1 MALRLLLWC
10 AIFGWAVYKIRT
22 SADVAA
28 GSELALAPDLRVLE
42 RPADVAARAVP
53 GPLIDPE
60 ALARGLDAVR
70 QAGPGCGAHGV
81 ELAVEVGPEGLTRAT
96 LTGQVPDDAA
106 ACLTRAVWS
115 QEWPAGPGQMESAVA
130 F

>member
-1 MALRLLLWC
+1 MHHDEQRLHC
-10 AIFGWAVYKIRT
+10 
-22 SADVAA
+22 
-28 GSELALAPDLRVLE
+28 
-42 RPADVAARAVP
+42 
-53 GPLIDPE
+53 
-60 ALARGLDAVR
+60 GLDVQRRSFDTPENVWLFSLPRNRRKQGTSVLGAPFGHVDAIR
-70 QAGPGCGAHGV
+70 PWRDSGCGAHGV

-115 QEWPAGPGQMESAVA
+115 QAWPAGPGQMESSLA